1 MTNPLLDN
9 IFWHALS
16 GPQKHF
22 SQGSA
27 TARRFAPGFSPIL
40 AFADTAQ
47 PDFAALDSCCPVGES
62 FYVGDWSGAAPQG
75 WRIDVEKQMVRMAWA
90 GGPAPE
96 AEAVDAIP
104 LEPRHAEQAVALA
117 ELTRPGP
124 FGPRTLELGDYFGC
138 FHEGRL
144 IAMAGE
150 RTTAG
155 TLREV
160 SGVCTHPDFQGR
172 GLARRLMVLLLRRQL
187 ARGET
192 PFLHVMSDNDG
203 AHGLYQRLGFRDH
216 ALVQVRVMTRLA

>member
-47 PDFAALDSCCPVGES
+47 PDFAALDSCCPVGET

-104 LEPRHAEQAVALA
+104 LEPRHAGQAV
-117 ELTRPGP
+117 
-124 FGPRTLELGDYFGC
+124 
-138 FHEGRL
+138 
-144 IAMAGE
+144 AMAGE